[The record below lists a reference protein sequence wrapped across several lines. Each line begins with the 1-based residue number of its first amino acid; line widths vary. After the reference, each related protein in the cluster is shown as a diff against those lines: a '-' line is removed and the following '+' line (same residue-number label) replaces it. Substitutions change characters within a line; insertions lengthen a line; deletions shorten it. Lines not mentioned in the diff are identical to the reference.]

1 MKKTLFILL
10 LLAGCLI
17 LAACGTDETESDDA
31 GSGGDGEMNATVE
44 QIEGSLYRYTVENST
59 AETVTFQFTS
69 GQLYDY
75 SLTNDAGEEVY
86 LFSSTAM
93 FTQAL
98 SEQTVGAGEV
108 LTYDFEVPPLE
119 LATGPYTLTAWLTPE
134 EGPSFEAE
142 TTHEID

>member
-1 MKKTLFILL
+1 MKKILFILL
-10 LLAGCLI
+10 IVAGCLV
-17 LAACGTDETESDDA
+17 LAACGTDNTETDDA
-31 GSGGDGEMNATVE
+31 VSGGDGEMNATVE
-44 QIEGSLYRYTVENST
+44 QIEGSLYRYTVENGT
-59 AETVTFQFTS
+59 AETLTFQFTS
-69 GQLYDY
+69 GQLFDY
-75 SLTNDAGEEVY
+75 SLTNEAGEEVY

-119 LATGPYTLTAWLTPE
+119 LEPGTYMLTAWLTPE

-142 TTHEID
+142 TTYEIE